1 MPRNPTERKL
11 TSYFQINTKKVELD
25 YFGAPLSGSLDH
37 SIYSIPAPL
46 DQ

>member
-1 MPRNPTERKL
+1 MPRDPTEQNL
-11 TSYFQINTKKVELD
+11 TSHSQINTKKVELD
-25 YFGAPLSGSLDH
+25 YFGAPLSGNLDH